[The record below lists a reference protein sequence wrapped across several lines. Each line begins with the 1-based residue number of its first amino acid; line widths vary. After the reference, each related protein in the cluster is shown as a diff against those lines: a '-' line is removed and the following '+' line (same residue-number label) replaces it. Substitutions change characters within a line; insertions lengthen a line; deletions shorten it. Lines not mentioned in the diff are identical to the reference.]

1 MRIFIDMEKEKNIIN
16 ETYINGSR
24 VYVEDGEVK
33 TSLSQEI
40 LTSGYMTVEEG
51 QQITIEAVKKMYEL
65 NGKG

>member
-1 MRIFIDMEKEKNIIN
+1 MRIFIDMDKDKNIIN

-51 QQITIEAVKKMYEL
+51 QQITIEAVKKIYEL

>member
-1 MRIFIDMEKEKNIIN
+1 MEKEKNFIN

-40 LTSGYMTVEEG
+40 LTSGYMSVEDG
-51 QQITIEAVKKMYEL
+51 QQLTIEAVKKIYEL
-65 NGKG
+65 NDKG

>member
-1 MRIFIDMEKEKNIIN
+1 MDREKNIIN

-40 LTSGYMTVEEG
+40 LTSGYMSVEDG
-51 QQITIEAVKKMYEL
+51 QQLTIEAVKKIYEL

>member
-1 MRIFIDMEKEKNIIN
+1 MDKEKNIIN

-40 LTSGYMTVEEG
+40 LTSGYMAVEEG
-51 QQITIEAVKKMYEL
+51 QQITIEAVKKIYKL

>member
-1 MRIFIDMEKEKNIIN
+1 MDKEKNIIN

-40 LTSGYMTVEEG
+40 LTSGYMSVEEG
-51 QQITIEAVKKMYEL
+51 QQLTIEAVKKIYEL

>member
-1 MRIFIDMEKEKNIIN
+1 MRIFIDMDKEKNIIN

-51 QQITIEAVKKMYEL
+51 QQITIEAVKKIYEL
-65 NGKG
+65 NSKG

>member
-1 MRIFIDMEKEKNIIN
+1 MDKGKNIIN

-40 LTSGYMTVEEG
+40 LTSGYMSVEDG
-51 QQITIEAVKKMYEL
+51 QQLTIEAVKKIYEL

>member
-1 MRIFIDMEKEKNIIN
+1 MDKEKNIIN

-51 QQITIEAVKKMYEL
+51 QQITIEAVKKIYEL

>member
-1 MRIFIDMEKEKNIIN
+1 MEKEKNIIN

-40 LTSGYMTVEEG
+40 LTSGYMTVEDG
-51 QQITIEAVKKMYEL
+51 CQLTIEAVKKIYEL

>member
-1 MRIFIDMEKEKNIIN
+1 MDKEKNIIN

-40 LTSGYMTVEEG
+40 LTSGYMSVEDG
-51 QQITIEAVKKMYEL
+51 QQLTIEAVKKIYEL

>member
-1 MRIFIDMEKEKNIIN
+1 MGKEKNIIN

-33 TSLSQEI
+33 TSLRQEI

-51 QQITIEAVKKMYEL
+51 QQITIEAVKKIYEL

>member
-1 MRIFIDMEKEKNIIN
+1 MDKEKNIIN

-51 QQITIEAVKKMYEL
+51 QQITIEAVKKIYEL
-65 NGKG
+65 NSKG

>member
-1 MRIFIDMEKEKNIIN
+1 MEKEKKIIN

-51 QQITIEAVKKMYEL
+51 QQITIEAVKKIYEL

>member
-1 MRIFIDMEKEKNIIN
+1 MDKDKNIIN

-51 QQITIEAVKKMYEL
+51 QQITIEAVKKIYEL